1 MGQLVFE
8 PEDHVYTVDGEVL
21 PSVTGI
27 VDSADMFPFGRANE
41 SPTFYMERGRAVHAA
56 CQYDDEDRLDE
67 STVDEIIV
75 SRLEAWRK
83 FRRESKVQIIANE
96 TPLWH
101 PRLRYAGTLDRLVM
115 WNGRYCILDLK
126 CGKHVPAYGIQTAG
140 YELLTELPE
149 SIIPLRIPK
158 PLFGLKIRRW
168 GVHLADTGRYEI
180 IEHEGQEDRAVF
192 KACLR
197 INNWKGRN
205 VA

>member
-8 PEDHVYTVDGEVL
+8 PEGHVYSVDGETL

-41 SPTFYMERGRAVHAA
+41 SPTFYMERGRAVHSA
-56 CQYDDEDRLDE
+56 CQFDDEGTLDE
-67 STVDEIIV
+67 SSVDEIAIP
-75 SRLEAWRK
+75 RLEAWRK
-83 FRRESKVQIIANE
+83 FRRESKVKIIANE

-101 PRLRYAGTLDRLVM
+101 PRLRYAGTLDRLVI
-115 WNGRYCILDLK
+115 WDGRFCILDLK
-126 CGKHVPAYGIQTAG
+126 CGKDVPAYGIQTAG

-149 SIIPLRIPK
+149 SMEALGLSK
-158 PLFGLKIRRW
+158 PLLGIKIRRW

-180 IEHEGQEDRAVF
+180 IEHEGLEDRAVF

-197 INNWKGRN
+197 IHEWKRRN